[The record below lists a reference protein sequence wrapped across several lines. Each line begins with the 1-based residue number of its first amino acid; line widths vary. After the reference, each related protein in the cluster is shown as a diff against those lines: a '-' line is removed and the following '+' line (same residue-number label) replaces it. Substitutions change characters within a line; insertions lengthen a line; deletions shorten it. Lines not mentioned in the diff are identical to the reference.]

1 VVSGLSVTGM
11 VGSAILAHAG
21 YDVLAVDRR
30 VESSRSIQW
39 AGRQSLIDQL
49 ARLDPGLADRF
60 LGLCGPIYQGST
72 RIHVDGRRE
81 VKAKP
86 FPRRGDSGRV
96 PTSAEEMLES
106 PACFLVAAT
115 EIERLLRGYLGS
127 LPTVTVQLGQSLQI
141 GGMSSSGR
149 YFLAN
154 GLEPDLLVIA
164 EGAGSLS
171 RSRVG
176 ITRAATSPQRR
187 QIAGQVFGRDDG
199 SMVKQLRH
207 RGDDILETG
216 TISQRG
222 RGSTWVVGDIAL
234 TGTGGR
240 HGVDRTRAMSKREVR
255 QDFAA
260 TVAQVIGEP
269 VSKVLDYG
277 MWGPGRFEINP
288 RAFVLQQHLVRQA
301 WAGRNVVL
309 MGDAVGNGHW
319 NEGGGMQIGAV
330 CHAERLRRLVAS
342 ADSSGGVDYEA
353 VRAYSDGVV
362 DDTRD
367 WGERGIAAFFP
378 TSDADAVVAAYRR
391 SVARFRLGAA
401 EAPVAALLEEFT
413 GSTGGESDP
422 QLFAV
427 GADGAVCSRRNS

>member
-1 VVSGLSVTGM
+1 
-11 VGSAILAHAG
+11 
-21 YDVLAVDRR
+21 
-30 VESSRSIQW
+30 
-39 AGRQSLIDQL
+39 
-49 ARLDPGLADRF
+49 
-60 LGLCGPIYQGST
+60 
-72 RIHVDGRRE
+72 
-81 VKAKP
+81 
-86 FPRRGDSGRV
+86 
-96 PTSAEEMLES
+96 MLES

-301 WAGRNVVL
+301 WAGANVVL
-309 MGDAVGNGHW
+309 MGTPWATGTGTRAAACRSAPCAMRNGCGGSSRQRIRAVGW
-319 NEGGGMQIGAV
+319 
-330 CHAERLRRLVAS
+330 
-342 ADSSGGVDYEA
+342 
-353 VRAYSDGVV
+353 
-362 DDTRD
+362 T
-367 WGERGIAAFFP
+367 
-378 TSDADAVVAAYRR
+378 TRR
-391 SVARFRLGAA
+391 SG
-401 EAPVAALLEEFT
+401 PTPT
-413 GSTGGESDP
+413 GLSTTHATGGSGE
-422 QLFAV
+422 
-427 GADGAVCSRRNS
+427 